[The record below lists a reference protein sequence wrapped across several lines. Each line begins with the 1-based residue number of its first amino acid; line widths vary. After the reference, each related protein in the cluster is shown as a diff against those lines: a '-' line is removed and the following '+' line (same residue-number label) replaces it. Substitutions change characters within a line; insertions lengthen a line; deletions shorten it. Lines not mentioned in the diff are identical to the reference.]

1 MLTVCEAFSDDL
13 DVATLYADEL
23 ICIMVSKL
31 NVGVIHK
38 IYP

>member
-23 ICIMVSKL
+23 ICIMVSTL
-31 NVGVIHK
+31 NVG
-38 IYP
+38 